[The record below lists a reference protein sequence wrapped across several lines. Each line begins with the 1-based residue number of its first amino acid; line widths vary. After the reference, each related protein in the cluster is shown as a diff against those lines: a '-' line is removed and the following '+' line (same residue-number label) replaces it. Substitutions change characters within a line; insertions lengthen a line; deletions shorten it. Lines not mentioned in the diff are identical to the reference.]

1 MKSSEVRKTFLE
13 FFKSKNHEL
22 FSSAPMVIKNDPTL
36 MFTNA
41 GMNQFKDIFL
51 GNRMEKS
58 CRISNTQKCLRVSGK
73 HNDLDEVGHD
83 TYHHTMFEMLGN
95 WSFGDPSRLEEGYF
109 KKETTEWAWELLT
122 EVYKIDKNNLYVT
135 VFGGDKKDN
144 LPKDME
150 TYNYWKKLI
159 PEEKIIWG
167 SKKDNFWEMGEA
179 GPCGPCS
186 EIHIDIR
193 KDAEKKKI
201 DGKDLINKDHPEIIE
216 IWNLVFIE
224 FNRLSSGKLVQLPS
238 KHVDTGMGLERLCM
252 VLQDVKSNYDTDV
265 FQALIGQ
272 LTKMTGKKYGVNK
285 DVDIA
290 MRVIADHL
298 RAIAFAI
305 ADGQL
310 PSNIKA
316 GYVIRRILRRAVRY
330 GYTFLGFTNPFI
342 NELVPELVKQ
352 MGEIFPEIEKQK
364 ELIKKVITEEELSF
378 IRTLEIGINLL
389 NDVIK
394 NTKQKNYKVISGK
407 VAFELYD
414 TYGFPLDLTQ
424 LILKEHDLIVSK
436 REFDDEMS
444 QQKNRSRNAAIIE
457 AEDWIVLLD
466 DDVEE
471 FVGYDYS
478 ESKIKITRHR
488 KIKSKGKN
496 FYQLVFNYTPF
507 YAESGGQI
515 GDTGYIA
522 SIDEKIN
529 IVDTVKEHNTNIH
542 IVEKLPLNIS
552 ADFNAVVD
560 IERRNAISCNHTATH
575 LLHNA
580 LRQVLGKHVE
590 QKGSLVHYDN
600 LRFDFS
606 HFQKV
611 SAEEI
616 RQVEKIVNQNIR
628 KNITIDEK
636 RAIPMNKAQEMGAI
650 SLFGE
655 KYGDLVRV
663 IKFDDSIELCG
674 GIHVKATGQIG
685 FFKIISESAIAA
697 GIRRIEAI
705 TGTEAE
711 EFINL
716 QSDVISKL
724 KAMLKSQKD
733 IVKGVQHVFEQKNL
747 LQKQVLDLSR
757 QIATN
762 IKKEMFDL
770 KEEIN
775 GVNFIAH
782 KVSLDAATIKDLAF
796 KMKNNIEN
804 LFLVIGS
811 DDKGKASL
819 TIIISENLVK
829 EKGLHAGNLV
839 RELAKEINGG
849 GGGQAHFATA
859 GGTNPEGI
867 KNALLKAKKLL
878 SGTSNN
884 DLL

>member
-22 FSSAPMVIKNDPTL
+22 FPSAPMVIKNDPTL

-58 CRISNTQKCLRVSGK
+58 CRIANTQKCLRVSGK
-73 HNDLDEVGHD
+73 HNDLEEVGHD

-95 WSFGDPSRLEEGYF
+95 WSFGDPSRPAEGYF

-122 EVYKIDKNNLYVT
+122 EVYEIDKDKLYVT

-193 KDAEKKKI
+193 NDAEKKKI
-201 DGKDLINKDHPEIIE
+201 DGKDLINKDHPEVIE

-290 MRVIADHL
+290 MRVISDHL
-298 RAIAFAI
+298 RAVAFAI

-394 NTKQKNYKVISGK
+394 NTKQNNYKVISGK

-457 AEDWIVLLD
+457 AEDWVVLLD

-478 ESKIKITRHR
+478 ETNIKITRHR

-522 SIDEKIN
+522 STDEKIN

-716 QSDVISKL
+716 QSDVISEL
-724 KAMLKSQKD
+724 KTMLKSQKD

-811 DDKGKASL
+811 DDKGKAFL

-829 EKGLHAGNLV
+829 EKGLHAGNIV

-867 KNALLKAKKLL
+867 KNALLKAKKML
-878 SGTSNN
+878 
-884 DLL
+884 

>member
-22 FSSAPMVIKNDPTL
+22 FPSAPMVIKNDPTL

-58 CRISNTQKCLRVSGK
+58 CRIANTQKCLRVSGK

-95 WSFGDPSRLEEGYF
+95 WSFGDPSRPAEGYF

-122 EVYKIDKNNLYVT
+122 EVYKIDKDKLYVT

-193 KDAEKKKI
+193 NDAEKKKI
-201 DGKDLINKDHPEIIE
+201 DGKDLINKDHPEVIE

-224 FNRLSSGKLVQLPS
+224 FNRLSSGKLIQLPS

-272 LTKMTGKKYGVNK
+272 LTKMTGKKYGANK

-290 MRVIADHL
+290 MRVVSDHL
-298 RAIAFAI
+298 RAVAFAI

-478 ESKIKITRHR
+478 ETNIKITRHR

-522 SIDEKIN
+522 NTDEKIN
-529 IVDTVKEHNTNIH
+529 IVDTIKEHNTNIH

-705 TGTEAE
+705 TETEAE

-716 QSDVISKL
+716 QSDVISEL
-724 KAMLKSQKD
+724 KTMLKSQKD

-811 DDKGKASL
+811 DDKGKAFL

-829 EKGLHAGNLV
+829 EKGLHAGNIV

-867 KNALLKAKKLL
+867 KNALLKAKKML
-878 SGTSNN
+878 
-884 DLL
+884 